1 MRIGIFTISY
11 REGEEFMRVT
21 SLTTTLSAEDIL
33 HDLQTLVEANV
44 EGLAFQSVKLEDNFI
59 EIIGSFKKIIN
70 IPFLARVRIIS
81 VFNNIMTLRIER
93 VKVLKIGI
101 PKFVLN
107 LASKTLA
114 SKAEEMGVKYEN
126 KSVSINIEEALVKVP
141 HVHMVVDHFT
151 MADGILSLKIKGI
164 EADVDAMQAESKKD
178 KEEEERLRLEEEAKK
193 LKEFNDKL
201 KLIQKTDDSYTGF
214 RDKVLDKVPFNR
226 RNIADYAFILP
237 DIYAL
242 AFRLLK
248 DKRVSKRDKVLIG
261 VTFGYPLLPF
271 DVLPDKIPVLGKLD
285 DLSLIFFGVNHIM
298 KKIPV
303 PILVKHWQ
311 GDLKMLKLVRDNVG
325 TVANF
330 TPAKTLDQ
338 FYGFVD
344 DALEKKKK
352 SYLSDEFYLI
362 PDSEV
367 KSLDLNPIFEPAIS
381 PKAEPVISKNVQ
393 EDQKKKPYG
402 E

>member
-1 MRIGIFTISY
+1 
-11 REGEEFMRVT
+11 MRVT

-44 EGLAFQSVKLEDNFI
+44 EGLAFKSVQLEDNFI

-70 IPFLARVRIIS
+70 IPFLARVRIVS
-81 VFNNIMTLRIER
+81 VFNNIMTVKIER
-93 VKVLKIGI
+93 IKVLKIGI

-107 LASKTLA
+107 IASKTLA
-114 SKAEEMGVKYEN
+114 SKAEEMGLKYEN
-126 KSVSINIEEALVKVP
+126 KSLSVNIEEALLKVP

-151 MADGILSLKIKGI
+151 MTDGILSLKIKGI
-164 EADVDAMQAESKKD
+164 EADLDAIQAESNKD
-178 KEEEERLRLEEEAKK
+178 KEEEERLHAEEEAKK
-193 LKEFNDKL
+193 LKEFNEKL
-201 KLIQKTDDSYTGF
+201 KLVQKTEDSYSGF
-214 RDKVLDKVPFNR
+214 REKVLEKVPFNR

-271 DVLPDKIPVLGKLD
+271 DLLPDKIPVIGKLD

-298 KKIPV
+298 RKIPV

-311 GDLKMLKLVRDNVG
+311 GDLKMLKLVRDNIG
-325 TVANF
+325 TIANF

-338 FYGFVD
+338 VYGVVD
-344 DALEKKKK
+344 NSLEKKKK
-352 SYLSDEFYLI
+352 SYLNDEFYLI
-362 PDSEV
+362 PDNEV
-367 KSLDLNPIFEPAIS
+367 KSLDLNPIFEPVIT
-381 PKAEPVISKNVQ
+381 PKVEPVITKNVV
-393 EDQKKKPYG
+393 EDYKKKPYG

>member
-1 MRIGIFTISY
+1 MSIRIFTICY
-11 REGEEFMRVT
+11 REGEKFMRVT

-44 EGLAFQSVKLEDNFI
+44 EGLAFKSVQLEDNFI

-70 IPFLARVRIIS
+70 IPFLARVRIVS
-81 VFNNIMTLRIER
+81 VFNNIMTVKIER

-101 PKFVLN
+101 PKFALN
-107 LASKTLA
+107 IASKTLA
-114 SKAEEMGVKYEN
+114 SKAEEMGLKYEN
-126 KSVSINIEEALVKVP
+126 KSLSVNIEEALLKVP

-151 MADGILSLKIKGI
+151 MTDGILSLKIKGI
-164 EADVDAMQAESKKD
+164 EADLDAIQAESNKD
-178 KEEEERLRLEEEAKK
+178 KEEEERLHAEEEAKK
-193 LKEFNDKL
+193 LKEFNEKL
-201 KLIQKTDDSYTGF
+201 KLVQKTKDSYSGF
-214 RDKVLDKVPFNR
+214 REKVLEKVPFNR

-271 DVLPDKIPVLGKLD
+271 DLLPDKIPVIGKLD

-298 KKIPV
+298 RKIPV

-311 GDLKMLKLVRDNVG
+311 GDLKMLKLVRDNIG
-325 TVANF
+325 TIANF

-338 FYGFVD
+338 VYGVVD
-344 DALEKKKK
+344 NSLEKKKK
-352 SYLSDEFYLI
+352 SYLNDEFYLI
-362 PDSEV
+362 PDNEV
-367 KSLDLNPIFEPAIS
+367 KSLDLNPIFEPVIT
-381 PKAEPVISKNVQ
+381 PKVEPVITKNVV
-393 EDQKKKPYG
+393 EDYKKKPYG

>member
-1 MRIGIFTISY
+1 
-11 REGEEFMRVT
+11 MRVT

-44 EGLAFQSVKLEDNFI
+44 EGLAFKSVTLEDNFI

-70 IPFLARVRIIS
+70 IPFLARVRIVS
-81 VFNNIMTLRIER
+81 VFNNIMTVRIER

-107 LASKTLA
+107 IASKTLA
-114 SKAEEMGVKYEN
+114 SKAEEMGLKYEN
-126 KSVSINIEEALVKVP
+126 KSLSVNIEEVLLKVP

-151 MADGILSLKIKGI
+151 MTDGVLSLKIKGI
-164 EADVDAMQAESKKD
+164 EADIDAMQAESNKD
-178 KEEEERLRLEEEAKK
+178 KEEEERLRQEEEARK
-193 LKEFNDKL
+193 LKEFNEKL
-201 KLIQKTDDSYTGF
+201 KLVPKTEDSYTGF
-214 RDKVLDKVPFNR
+214 RDKVIEKVPFNR

-271 DVLPDKIPVLGKLD
+271 DLLPDKIPVVGKLD
-285 DLSLIFFGVNHIM
+285 DLTLIFFGVNHIM
-298 KKIPV
+298 RKIPV

-338 FYGFVD
+338 FYGMVD
-344 DALEKKKK
+344 NALEKKKK
-352 SYLSDEFYLI
+352 SYLNDEFYLI

-367 KSLDLNPIFEPAIS
+367 KALDLNPIFEPVLT
-381 PKAEPVISKNVQ
+381 PKPEPVITKNV
-393 EDQKKKPYG
+393 EDSEKKKSYG

>member
-1 MRIGIFTISY
+1 MSIRIFTICY
-11 REGEEFMRVT
+11 REGEKFMRVT

-44 EGLAFQSVKLEDNFI
+44 EGLAFKSVQLEDNFI

-70 IPFLARVRIIS
+70 IPFLARVRIVS
-81 VFNNIMTLRIER
+81 VFNNIMTVKIER

-101 PKFVLN
+101 PKFALN
-107 LASKTLA
+107 IASKTLA
-114 SKAEEMGVKYEN
+114 SKAEEMGLKYEN
-126 KSVSINIEEALVKVP
+126 KSLSVNIEEALLKVP

-151 MADGILSLKIKGI
+151 MTDGILSLKIKGI
-164 EADVDAMQAESKKD
+164 EADLDAIQAESNKD
-178 KEEEERLRLEEEAKK
+178 KEEEERLHAEEEAKK
-193 LKEFNDKL
+193 LKEFNEKL
-201 KLIQKTDDSYTGF
+201 KLVQKTEDSYSGF
-214 RDKVLDKVPFNR
+214 REKVLEKVPFNR

-271 DVLPDKIPVLGKLD
+271 DLLPDKIPVIGKLD

-298 KKIPV
+298 RKIPV

-311 GDLKMLKLVRDNVG
+311 GDLKMLKLVRDNIG
-325 TVANF
+325 TIANF

-338 FYGFVD
+338 VYGVVD
-344 DALEKKKK
+344 NSLEKKKK
-352 SYLSDEFYLI
+352 SYLNDEFYLI
-362 PDSEV
+362 PDNEV
-367 KSLDLNPIFEPAIS
+367 KSLDLNPIFEPVIT
-381 PKAEPVISKNVQ
+381 PKVEPVITKNVV
-393 EDQKKKPYG
+393 EDYKKKPYG

>member
-1 MRIGIFTISY
+1 
-11 REGEEFMRVT
+11 MRVT

-44 EGLAFQSVKLEDNFI
+44 EGLAFKSVTLEDNFI

-70 IPFLARVRIIS
+70 IPFLARVRIVS
-81 VFNNIMTLRIER
+81 VFNNIMTIKIER

-107 LASKTLA
+107 IASKTLA
-114 SKAEEMGVKYEN
+114 SKAEEMGLTYAN
-126 KSVSINIEEALVKVP
+126 KSLSVNIEEALVKVP

-151 MADGILSLKIKGI
+151 MADGVLSLKIKGI
-164 EADVDAMQAESKKD
+164 EADIDAMQAESNKD
-178 KEEEERLRLEEEAKK
+178 KEEEERLRLEEEARK
-193 LKEFNDKL
+193 LKEFNEKL
-201 KLIQKTDDSYTGF
+201 KLVQKTEDSYSGF
-214 RDKVLDKVPFNR
+214 REKVLDKVPFNR
-226 RNIADYAFILP
+226 RNIADYAFIFP

-248 DKRVSKRDKVLIG
+248 DKRVSKRDKILIG

-271 DVLPDKIPVLGKLD
+271 DLLPDKIPVVGKLD

-298 KKIPV
+298 RKIPV

-311 GDLKMLKLVRDNVG
+311 GDLKMLKLVRDNVS
-325 TVANF
+325 TIANF

-338 FYGFVD
+338 VYGVVD
-344 DALEKKKK
+344 NALEKKKK
-352 SYLSDEFYLI
+352 SYLNDEFYLI

-367 KSLDLNPIFEPAIS
+367 KALDLNPIFEPVIS
-381 PKAEPVISKNVQ
+381 PKTEPVMTKNV
-393 EDQKKKPYG
+393 EAGEKKKPYG

>member
-1 MRIGIFTISY
+1 
-11 REGEEFMRVT
+11 MRVT

-44 EGLAFQSVKLEDNFI
+44 EGLAFKSVTLEDNFI

-70 IPFLARVRIIS
+70 IPFLARVRIVS
-81 VFNNIMTLRIER
+81 VFNNIMTIKIER

-107 LASKTLA
+107 IASKTLA
-114 SKAEEMGVKYEN
+114 SKAEEMGLTYAN
-126 KSVSINIEEALVKVP
+126 KSLSVNIEEALVKVP

-151 MADGILSLKIKGI
+151 MADGVLSLKIKGI
-164 EADVDAMQAESKKD
+164 EADIDAMQAESNKD
-178 KEEEERLRLEEEAKK
+178 KEEEERLRLEEEARK
-193 LKEFNDKL
+193 LKEFNEKL
-201 KLIQKTDDSYTGF
+201 KLVQKTEDSYSGF
-214 RDKVLDKVPFNR
+214 REKVLDKVPFNR
-226 RNIADYAFILP
+226 RNIADYAFIFP

-248 DKRVSKRDKVLIG
+248 DKRVSKRDKILIG

-271 DVLPDKIPVLGKLD
+271 DLLPDKIPVVGKLD

-298 KKIPV
+298 RKIPV

-311 GDLKMLKLVRDNVG
+311 GDLKMLKLVRDNVS
-325 TVANF
+325 TIANF

-338 FYGFVD
+338 VYGVVD
-344 DALEKKKK
+344 NALEKKKK
-352 SYLSDEFYLI
+352 SYLNDEFYLI

-367 KSLDLNPIFEPAIS
+367 KALDLNPIFEPVIS
-381 PKAEPVISKNVQ
+381 PKAEPVMTKNV
-393 EDQKKKPYG
+393 EAGEKKKPYG

>member
-1 MRIGIFTISY
+1 
-11 REGEEFMRVT
+11 MRVT

-44 EGLAFQSVKLEDNFI
+44 EGLAFKSVQLEDNFI

-70 IPFLARVRIIS
+70 IPFLARVRIVS
-81 VFNNIMTLRIER
+81 VFNNIMTVKIER

-101 PKFVLN
+101 PKFALN
-107 LASKTLA
+107 IASKTLA
-114 SKAEEMGVKYEN
+114 SKAEEMGLKYEN
-126 KSVSINIEEALVKVP
+126 KSLSVNIEEALLKVP

-151 MADGILSLKIKGI
+151 MTDGILSLKIKGI
-164 EADVDAMQAESKKD
+164 EADLDAIQAESNKD
-178 KEEEERLRLEEEAKK
+178 KEEEERLHAEEEAKK
-193 LKEFNDKL
+193 LKEFNEKL
-201 KLIQKTDDSYTGF
+201 KLVQKTEDSYSGF
-214 RDKVLDKVPFNR
+214 REKVLEKVPFNR

-271 DVLPDKIPVLGKLD
+271 DLLPDKIPVIGKLD

-298 KKIPV
+298 RKIPV

-311 GDLKMLKLVRDNVG
+311 GDLKMLKLVRDNIG
-325 TVANF
+325 TIANF

-338 FYGFVD
+338 VYGVVD
-344 DALEKKKK
+344 NSLEKKKK
-352 SYLSDEFYLI
+352 SYLNDEFYLI
-362 PDSEV
+362 PDNEV
-367 KSLDLNPIFEPAIS
+367 KSLDLNPIFEPVIT
-381 PKAEPVISKNVQ
+381 PKVEPVITKNVV
-393 EDQKKKPYG
+393 EDYKKKPYG

>member
-1 MRIGIFTISY
+1 
-11 REGEEFMRVT
+11 MRVT
-21 SLTTTLSAEDIL
+21 SLSTTLSAEDIL
-33 HDLQTLVEANV
+33 HDLQTLVEAKV

-59 EIIGSFKKIIN
+59 EIMGSFRKFIN
-70 IPFLARVRIIS
+70 IPFLARVRIVS

-101 PKFVLN
+101 PKFALN

-126 KSVSINIEEALVKVP
+126 KSVSINIEEILVKVP
-141 HVHMVVDHFT
+141 HVHMVVDQFT
-151 MADGILSLKIKGI
+151 MVDGILSLKIKGI
-164 EADVDAMQAESKKD
+164 EADLDAMQAESSKD
-178 KEEEERLRLEEEAKK
+178 KVEEERLRLEEEARK

-201 KLIQKTDDSYTGF
+201 KLIPKTEDSYTGF
-214 RDKVLDKVPFNR
+214 RDKVLDKVPINR
-226 RNIADYAFILP
+226 RNIADYAFIFP

-271 DVLPDKIPVLGKLD
+271 DLLPDKIPVLGKLD
-285 DLSLIFFGVNHIM
+285 DLTLIFFGVNHIM
-298 KKIPV
+298 NKIPV

-311 GDLKMLKLVRDNVG
+311 GDLKMLKFVRDNVG

-338 FYGFVD
+338 FYGVVD
-344 DALEKKKK
+344 NALEKKKK

-362 PDSEV
+362 PDNEV
-367 KSLDLNPIFEPAIS
+367 KALDLNPIFEPVIS
-381 PKAEPVISKNVQ
+381 PKAEPVITKNV
-393 EDQKKKPYG
+393 EEEKKKPYG

>member
-1 MRIGIFTISY
+1 
-11 REGEEFMRVT
+11 MRVT

-33 HDLQTLVEANV
+33 HDLQTVVETEV
-44 EGLAFQSVKLEDNFI
+44 EGLAFKSVKLEDNFI
-59 EIIGSFKKIIN
+59 EIIGSFKKLIS

-81 VFNNIMTLRIER
+81 VFNNIMTLKIER

-107 LASKTLA
+107 IASKTLA
-114 SKAEEMGVKYEN
+114 SKAEEMGLKYEN
-126 KSVSINIEEALVKVP
+126 KSLSVNIEEVLQKVP
-141 HVHMVVDHFT
+141 HVHMVVDEFT
-151 MADGILSLKIKGI
+151 MADGVLSLKIKGI
-164 EADVDAMQAESKKD
+164 EADLEAMQAESNKD
-178 KEEEERLRLEEEAKK
+178 KEEEERLLAEEEAKK
-193 LKEFNDKL
+193 IKEFNEKL
-201 KLIQKTDDSYTGF
+201 KLVQKTEDSYTGF

-271 DVLPDKIPVLGKLD
+271 DLLPDKIPVLGKLD
-285 DLSLIFFGVNHIM
+285 DLTLIFFGVNHIM

-311 GDLKMLKLVRDNVG
+311 GDLKMLKLVKDNVG

-338 FYGFVD
+338 VYGVVD
-344 DALEKKKK
+344 NAMEKKKK
-352 SYLSDEFYLI
+352 SYLNDEFYLI

-367 KSLDLNPIFEPAIS
+367 KALDLDPIFDPIIT
-381 PKAEPVISKNVQ
+381 PKAESVINRNVE
-393 EDQKKKPYG
+393 EDKKKKPYG

>member
-1 MRIGIFTISY
+1 
-11 REGEEFMRVT
+11 MRVT
-21 SLTTTLSAEDIL
+21 SLSTTLSEEDIL
-33 HDLQTLVEANV
+33 HDLQTLVEAKV

-59 EIIGSFKKIIN
+59 EIMGSFRKFIN
-70 IPFLARVRIIS
+70 IPFLARVRIVS

-101 PKFVLN
+101 PKFALN

-126 KSVSINIEEALVKVP
+126 KSISINIEEVLVKVP
-141 HVHMVVDHFT
+141 HVHMVVDQFT

-164 EADVDAMQAESKKD
+164 DADLDAMQAESNKD
-178 KEEEERLRLEEEAKK
+178 KEEEERLRLEEEARK

-201 KLIQKTDDSYTGF
+201 KLIPKTEDSYTGF
-214 RDKVLDKVPFNR
+214 RDKVLHKVPINR
-226 RNIADYAFILP
+226 RNIADYAFIFP

-271 DVLPDKIPVLGKLD
+271 DLLPDKIPVLGKLD

-298 KKIPV
+298 RKIPV

-311 GDLKMLKLVRDNVG
+311 GDLKMLKFVRDNVG

-338 FYGFVD
+338 FYGVVD
-344 DALEKKKK
+344 NALEKKKK
-352 SYLSDEFYLI
+352 SYLSDEFYLV
-362 PDSEV
+362 PDNEV
-367 KSLDLNPIFEPAIS
+367 KALDLNPIFEPVIS
-381 PKAEPVISKNVQ
+381 PKPEQIITKNV
-393 EDQKKKPYG
+393 EEEKKKPYG